1 MHLLL
6 LSMEFPP
13 GPGGVGTLAYQVAR
27 YLGQKG
33 WQVIVAAPQNYASD
47 KVIAQFHQNQPFC
60 IVRFTYKGPA
70 LLEGLNRLWLILEQ
84 IHRNRPKVVLAL
96 GRQSIWLGAII
107 HCFFGIPLVAIGVGT
122 EFVRGN
128 QVARNLTRWALAR
141 AGLVIFISR
150 YAYALALEYGFKVA
164 KAKVIPPGVD
174 DKRFKPGLPTKTLR
188 ESLGLNDARIILTVG
203 QVSERKAQDTVIRAM
218 PYILKDQP
226 KTKYVMVGLPT
237 KRKEIE
243 MLARDLGVEPN
254 VVLTGLVDR
263 EQLPYYY
270 NLAEVF
276 VMVSRYVKEGEVEGF
291 GIAVLEAAMCAVPAV
306 VSSGSG
312 LEEAVIP
319 NQTALVIEPDDPQAT
334 AQAILRLLNDERLR
348 RKMSGQAFRYV
359 QENATMNQRMGE
371 YELALREFIHDRQ
384 L

>member
-13 GPGGVGTLAYQVAR
+13 GPGGVGTLAYQIAR
-27 YLGQKG
+27 YLCQKG
-33 WQVIVAAPQNYASD
+33 WQVIVAAPQNYVSD
-47 KVIAQFHQNQPFC
+47 KDIEQFHRNQPFC
-60 IVRFTYKGPA
+60 IIRFTYQGPM
-70 LLEGLNRLWLILEQ
+70 LLEGVNRLCLLLEQ
-84 IHRNRPKVVLAL
+84 IRRNRPKVVLTL

-107 HCFFGIPLVAIGVGT
+107 HLLFGIPFAAIGVGT

-128 QVARNLTRWALAR
+128 QTARNLTRWALAR

-164 KAKVIPPGVD
+164 KAKIIPPGVD
-174 DKRFKPGLPTKTLR
+174 DKPFKPGLPTETLR

-218 PYILKDQP
+218 PDILRDQP

-243 MLARDLGVEPN
+243 LLARNLGVESS
-254 VVLTGLVDR
+254 VVFIGLVDR

-270 NLAEVF
+270 NLADVF
-276 VMVSRYVKEGEVEGF
+276 VMVSRYAKEGEVEGF

-306 VSSGSG
+306 ISSGCG

-319 NQTALVIEPDDPQAT
+319 NQTALVVEPDDPQAT
-334 AQAILRLLNDERLR
+334 AQAILRLLNDEPLR
-348 RKMSGQAFRYV
+348 RKMSEQAFRFV
-359 QENATMNQRMGE
+359 RESTTMNQRMDE
-371 YELALREFIHDRQ
+371 YELALREFIHDRKP
-384 L
+384 